1 MLLDSQHIASRSR
14 DAKRRFSLEKTA
26 KFTMARAFFKGSWVR
41 DLRIYRN
48 LRYEILK
55 EQDYDW
61 S

>member
-14 DAKRRFSLEKTA
+14 DAKRRFHLGKTGKFSVARSL
-26 KFTMARAFFKGSWVR
+26 FKGSWIQ
-41 DLRIYRN
+41 DLKTYRN

-55 EQDYDW
+55 ESDYDW